1 MAKRRSD
8 ATAADLLSTWTDS
21 DTAMQ
26 IVGTNLGVFGPG
38 SLDPEIVLASETPL
52 RNALFDVL
60 LSLAEGGALDV
71 RPSGDGYYAFRWR
84 ADYAVGALSP
94 DRATTIDIEAP
105 SPYLIELA
113 DARRERDEA
122 VERAVAAESVLAD
135 LERALRPVGASAAAG
150 PESPPFFDQDT
161 AESDDD
167 AEIDPDDDV
176 DLREEPAVV
185 DVAAAERAEV
195 VYMTPPPPR
204 KRKTRKELDERLSHA
219 LDSQKLPEPAAA
231 ADDSEELRSHNSKWS
246 AYALDT
252 PGGPLAPVERLA
264 HDG

>member
-1 MAKRRSD
+1 MAKRREE
-8 ATAADLLSTWTDS
+8 ATTAELLSAWTDS

-26 IVGTNLGVFGPG
+26 IVGTSLGVFGAG

-60 LSLAEGGALDV
+60 LSLAEGGALDM

-84 ADYAVGALSP
+84 ADYALGALSS
-94 DRATTIDIEAP
+94 DHATTIDIDAP

-122 VERAVAAESVLAD
+122 VARAEAAEAVLAD
-135 LERALRPVGASAAAG
+135 LERALRPVGASAAAD
-150 PESPPFFDQDT
+150 PASPPFFDQDV
-161 AESDDD
+161 EGDDD
-167 AEIDPDDDV
+167 DFEGDEPDVV
-176 DLREEPAVV
+176 DL
-185 DVAAAERAEV
+185 AAAERAEV
-195 VYMTPPPPR
+195 VYMTPPPR
-204 KRKTRKELDERLSHA
+204 KRPTRKELDERLAHA
-219 LDSQKLPEPAAA
+219 LDSQRLPQPVATAAA
-231 ADDSEELRSHNSKWS
+231 AAAAAAEDESDELRSHNSKWS

-264 HDG
+264 HEG